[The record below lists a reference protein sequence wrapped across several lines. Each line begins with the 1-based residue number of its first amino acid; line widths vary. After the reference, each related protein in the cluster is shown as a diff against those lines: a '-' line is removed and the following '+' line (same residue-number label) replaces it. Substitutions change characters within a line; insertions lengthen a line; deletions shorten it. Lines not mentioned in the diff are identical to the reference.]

1 MKRLQKTRNDVKP
14 SKILKSSLT
23 NQRKSY
29 RTLTSKIVNVP
40 PKHLRMQF
48 RLRNDDKCG
57 SSRIQFFPIEKRRIE
72 RNPRNIRKSEK
83 KTPEKSWN
91 YHIPKTQEA
100 RKHDIDI
107 SRIIEQALS
116 SITDYMQIQ
125 NETESSLFLSGG
137 SFLKEATWARSS
149 VRLERRTLNP

>member
-14 SKILKSSLT
+14 SKISKSSLT

-57 SSRIQFFPIEKRRIE
+57 SSRIQFFPIEKRYTE
-72 RNPRNIRKSEK
+72 QNPKDMKSGK
-83 KTPEKSWN
+83 KTTKKSWN

-116 SITDYMQIQ
+116 SITDYM
-125 NETESSLFLSGG
+125 
-137 SFLKEATWARSS
+137 
-149 VRLERRTLNP
+149 